1 MKKQPTIKTFVGAV
15 LFALLS
21 QSTLLAQDAHVS
33 LWNFDSGDL
42 SATAGADMEYM
53 EDTGDLVT
61 FGTTEALG
69 LPAVGGEVANVIQ
82 IPKLVTGQGL
92 LATLPEDSNG
102 EGDLVNNWTAIMD
115 VYYPVGSAGKKR
127 SLIDVVTAEWVAGA
141 ADAEFYV
148 SAANA
153 VGTSGLDF
161 GNVTPGEWHRIAI
174 AINIE
179 GLWGKVYIDGQ
190 HAGSLTAPE
199 DSLDGR
205 WSLDTAFE
213 QFVTFFNDDN
223 NESEEV
229 FVSSIQ
235 LRFETLNSGQILAL
249 GGAAAAGV
257 PEELPPVPSFVDQW
271 TPSGKYAKADTAL
284 SVVINSG
291 DTTISNTSISL
302 TLNGVAVA
310 TDIASADGTLT
321 VTASGAAALASGA
334 KYELALTYTDSVAGE
349 QTQNRKFEVPV
360 YFEDFDSVELG
371 PNVDEL
377 AVDNEFAWTRIGPE
391 GWTVD
396 ASGVPGNSEDHV
408 GYVADEDEDGFPDND
423 GVTEWAGWSFADF
436 NWWVQVAGDQSR
448 SSFSLARNVVAVAD
462 PDEWDDKAHAD
473 GAANGWYKTFMT
485 TPEID
490 VSGITAGT
498 LFANFHSSWRPEFDG
513 NYHQEGYILA
523 SYDGAEPVEI
533 LTWVSDQASANYHD
547 HNQNEVVTLPLNNPD
562 GSQKLQ
568 LTFGMREAGNDWWW
582 AIDNLVINAG
592 VVPPL
597 IATQP
602 TGTEVSEGEAFAL
615 SVVAEGGEPLSYQWY
630 KDGVVIDGATS
641 ADFAV
646 GQASVADAGKYS
658 VKITNEGGDITSGDA
673 FVGVQA
679 SLGITIWSE
688 DFEGL
693 TLGPNVDEGVAGDAV
708 WTKTAPDGWVIN
720 DEEVPGTW
728 AWQGI
733 DDEEGHPENDGVTE
747 WAGWSFA
754 NAKWWIQTAGD
765 QRRSEFKKAIGT
777 AAVADGDEW
786 DDLPR
791 EGGNMFTFMTTG
803 DIAIDGIMENSL
815 VFRFHSSWRPEVVQT
830 ATIEATFDDGDA
842 IEIMRWE
849 SEGGDAEFYHDH
861 EVNETVNIPINN
873 PAGAKTVKLTIAYLD
888 AGNNWWWAIDNLIL
902 AGEPE
907 PIFAENFDSLELDA
921 FESSSETGGDGT
933 DWTADTPTGWVMT
946 RADDHGPTADGDAVK
961 EFDGWTFMD
970 PVSWNATAGQDR
982 AEFTKGTGVIAVGD
996 SDEYDDLADAKFN
1009 ASLSTPAF
1017 SLDGV
1022 AAGTAILVYDSS
1034 WRQEPQN
1041 GTVSVSFDGGDPITL
1056 LTLTPDTPTAYNETV
1071 TLPLGNP
1078 DGASNAVITWDHQG
1092 HNNWWWAIDNIK
1104 VTVGKAPAGIVTQ
1117 LTGLEATEGDGVS
1130 FKVEANGDEPIFY
1143 KWFKGDMEIAGAEGP
1158 VLELSNVSE
1167 EDAGSYTV
1175 EVSNSAGSATSNP
1188 ARLAVL
1194 LKPGST
1200 LVFAENF
1207 DSLELG
1213 PFVSDSESGG
1223 DGTDWTA
1230 TAPAD
1235 WVTAQADDH
1244 GPTDGGDDVVEFDG
1258 WTFLDP
1264 VSWNA
1269 TAGQARGEFTKGTG
1283 VVAVGDSDE
1292 YDDKADAKFN
1302 ASISTPA
1309 ISIAGIDPG
1318 SLILKYDSSW
1328 RKEPQNGTVS
1338 VAYDGGD
1345 AVTLVTLTPDTPT
1358 GYNDTVTV
1366 RLDNPEGA
1374 SSLVITWD
1382 HQGHNN
1388 WWWAIDNIE
1397 ITGEL
1402 QPIFAENFDSLEL
1415 GPFVS
1420 DSESGGD
1427 GTDWTATAPE
1437 GWVMVLGDDHGPTD
1451 PANVDD
1457 VVEFDGWTFVDP
1469 VSWNATAGQARAE
1482 FTKGTGVVAVGD
1494 SDEYDDKADAK
1505 FNASLSTPAISLNG
1519 VQASSLVV
1527 RYDSSWRQEPQSGT
1541 VSISYDGGDPVTLV
1555 TLTPDTPTAYNE
1567 TVVLNVDNP
1576 AGANFAVIT
1585 WDHQGHNNWWWAI
1598 DNIVVYSTAPVEPS
1612 LPDNHY
1618 LVEDFDSLELGP
1630 FESGTESGGDGTDW
1644 TATAPSGWTMVLGP
1658 NHGPTAGGDAV
1669 KEFNGWTFMDPAS
1682 WNATAGQDRA
1692 QFTKGTGVVA
1702 VGDSDEYDDA
1712 ADAKFDAALSTP
1724 ALNVAGAAAGSLY
1737 VTYDSSWRQEPQQG
1751 KVLVSFD
1758 GGEPVVL
1765 LELTPDTPTAYN
1777 ETVTLALNNPEGVN
1791 SVVVTWDHQG
1801 HNNWWWAIDN
1811 VSVYAKAVLPEGY
1824 YFVENF
1830 DDLELGPFV
1839 SDSESGGDG
1848 TDWTATAPADWV
1860 QATGEGHGPTAGGDV
1875 AVEFDGWTFLDPVSW
1890 NATAGQDRVMF
1901 TKGTGVVAV
1910 GDSDEYD
1917 DKADAKF
1924 NASLSTPA
1932 IDISGASAGS
1942 LLLTYDSSW
1951 RQEPQSGKVLVSYD
1965 GGEAVTLLELTPD
1978 TPTAYDESV
1987 ELELNNPEGASSAVI
2002 TWDHQGHNN
2011 WWWAIDNIAVKAKPV
2026 GPGPDDPAVVTD
2038 KATYLSGEDITVNFR
2053 NGLGNPKDWVGI
2065 YKPEGVPGDVGS
2077 TKWSYVSGSTTAGEG
2092 LTDGAI
2098 IFAGGLP
2105 AGSYVARFF
2114 ENDGYTQIADA
2125 AAFTVV
2131 DPPSVTTSRAKF
2143 AAGSPITVNFNSG
2156 PGNPKDWVGLYR
2168 PDMTPGDVGSLKWTY
2183 VSGTQTAGDGLTDG
2197 SVTLEGLDAGDYFAI
2212 FFENDGYTQLAKTS
2226 FSVVSEDG
2234 IFYAENFDSLELGP
2248 FVSDSESGG
2257 DGTDWTATGPEGWI
2271 IALGDDHGPTAD
2283 GDDVVEFDGWTFL
2296 DPVSWN
2302 ATAGQ
2307 DRAQFTKGTGVV
2319 AVGDS
2324 DEYDDKVDAK
2334 FNSSLSTPEIDIS
2347 GAAAGSLVL
2356 TYDSS
2361 WRQEP
2366 QQGKVTVAF
2375 DGGDAVTLL
2384 ELTPDT
2390 PTGYND
2396 TVSLSLN
2403 NPAGASTAV
2412 VTWDHQGHNNWWWAI
2427 DNIMVTG
2434 ESGSSGVDGL
2444 SSLVTGLSTQALDSL
2459 VAHYD
2464 GKTGVETDGASVVSW
2479 TPIDANGDSLDGMI
2493 VTSTQKGGGAPEL
2506 ITYDGSGKLTFDDTD
2521 VGADGRYLEGALSNA
2536 ESKEFTVFWV
2546 GNYSADA
2553 PFATSGAYVYN
2564 IGINSTSHQRDD
2576 GAGGFVVEQYNG
2588 TTYAGD
2594 DITAYD
2600 GVSTV
2605 WSTVLTADSHAFYA
2619 NGANLNVGGTPS
2631 NNIKANASMII
2642 GAYSSSGYDFVG
2654 EVEQLIIFGSA
2665 LSDADRKIVE
2675 GYLGVADEPATP
2687 TTILVDFGGAG
2698 EFGAGAS
2705 PDPWITI
2712 DNLVMDE
2719 AASLGGGVTIT
2730 ALDDGFNPNNPA
2742 QPGEGA
2748 EHDGVS
2754 VPQEARND
2762 YLFKIADAAGTT
2774 ARMRIDGLAA
2784 GTYNVTVFEGRT
2796 TDTSQFAKIWTGE
2809 EPAAENTGDF
2819 AKGSATVTV
2828 TVGAGEPLWYMHL
2841 EDGSGGVSGL
2851 IIRPAA
2857 DTPALSIV
2865 NNGDGTV
2872 TVTFEGKLQA
2882 AAAVNGPWADVEGA
2896 VSPQIIP
2903 VDQVMQFGRA
2913 VK

>member
-1 MKKQPTIKTFVGAV
+1 M
-15 LFALLS
+15 FA
-21 QSTLLAQDAHVS
+21 
-33 LWNFDSGDL
+33 
-42 SATAGADMEYM
+42 
-53 EDTGDLVT
+53 
-61 FGTTEALG
+61 
-69 LPAVGGEVANVIQ
+69 
-82 IPKLVTGQGL
+82 
-92 LATLPEDSNG
+92 
-102 EGDLVNNWTAIMD
+102 
-115 VYYPVGSAGKKR
+115 
-127 SLIDVVTAEWVAGA
+127 
-141 ADAEFYV
+141 
-148 SAANA
+148 
-153 VGTSGLDF
+153 
-161 GNVTPGEWHRIAI
+161 
-174 AINIE
+174 
-179 GLWGKVYIDGQ
+179 
-190 HAGSLTAPE
+190 
-199 DSLDGR
+199 
-205 WSLDTAFE
+205 
-213 QFVTFFNDDN
+213 
-223 NESEEV
+223 
-229 FVSSIQ
+229 
-235 LRFETLNSGQILAL
+235 
-249 GGAAAAGV
+249 
-257 PEELPPVPSFVDQW
+257 
-271 TPSGKYAKADTAL
+271 
-284 SVVINSG
+284 
-291 DTTISNTSISL
+291 
-302 TLNGVAVA
+302 
-310 TDIASADGTLT
+310 
-321 VTASGAAALASGA
+321 
-334 KYELALTYTDSVAGE
+334 
-349 QTQNRKFEVPV
+349 
-360 YFEDFDSVELG
+360 EDF
-371 PNVDEL
+371 N
-377 AVDNEFAWTRIGPE
+377 
-391 GWTVD
+391 
-396 ASGVPGNSEDHV
+396 
-408 GYVADEDEDGFPDND
+408 
-423 GVTEWAGWSFADF
+423 
-436 NWWVQVAGDQSR
+436 
-448 SSFSLARNVVAVAD
+448 
-462 PDEWDDKAHAD
+462 
-473 GAANGWYKTFMT
+473 
-485 TPEID
+485 
-490 VSGITAGT
+490 
-498 LFANFHSSWRPEFDG
+498 
-513 NYHQEGYILA
+513 
-523 SYDGAEPVEI
+523 
-533 LTWVSDQASANYHD
+533 
-547 HNQNEVVTLPLNNPD
+547 
-562 GSQKLQ
+562 
-568 LTFGMREAGNDWWW
+568 
-582 AIDNLVINAG
+582 
-592 VVPPL
+592 
-597 IATQP
+597 
-602 TGTEVSEGEAFAL
+602 
-615 SVVAEGGEPLSYQWY
+615 
-630 KDGVVIDGATS
+630 
-641 ADFAV
+641 
-646 GQASVADAGKYS
+646 
-658 VKITNEGGDITSGDA
+658 
-673 FVGVQA
+673 
-679 SLGITIWSE
+679 
-688 DFEGL
+688 
-693 TLGPNVDEGVAGDAV
+693 
-708 WTKTAPDGWVIN
+708 
-720 DEEVPGTW
+720 
-728 AWQGI
+728 
-733 DDEEGHPENDGVTE
+733 
-747 WAGWSFA
+747 
-754 NAKWWIQTAGD
+754 
-765 QRRSEFKKAIGT
+765 
-777 AAVADGDEW
+777 
-786 DDLPR
+786 
-791 EGGNMFTFMTTG
+791 
-803 DIAIDGIMENSL
+803 
-815 VFRFHSSWRPEVVQT
+815 
-830 ATIEATFDDGDA
+830 
-842 IEIMRWE
+842 
-849 SEGGDAEFYHDH
+849 
-861 EVNETVNIPINN
+861 
-873 PAGAKTVKLTIAYLD
+873 
-888 AGNNWWWAIDNLIL
+888 
-902 AGEPE
+902 
-907 PIFAENFDSLELDA
+907 
-921 FESSSETGGDGT
+921 
-933 DWTADTPTGWVMT
+933 
-946 RADDHGPTADGDAVK
+946 
-961 EFDGWTFMD
+961 
-970 PVSWNATAGQDR
+970 
-982 AEFTKGTGVIAVGD
+982 
-996 SDEYDDLADAKFN
+996 
-1009 ASLSTPAF
+1009 
-1017 SLDGV
+1017 
-1022 AAGTAILVYDSS
+1022 
-1034 WRQEPQN
+1034 
-1041 GTVSVSFDGGDPITL
+1041 
-1056 LTLTPDTPTAYNETV
+1056 
-1071 TLPLGNP
+1071 
-1078 DGASNAVITWDHQG
+1078 
-1092 HNNWWWAIDNIK
+1092 
-1104 VTVGKAPAGIVTQ
+1104 
-1117 LTGLEATEGDGVS
+1117 
-1130 FKVEANGDEPIFY
+1130 
-1143 KWFKGDMEIAGAEGP
+1143 
-1158 VLELSNVSE
+1158 
-1167 EDAGSYTV
+1167 
-1175 EVSNSAGSATSNP
+1175 
-1188 ARLAVL
+1188 
-1194 LKPGST
+1194 
-1200 LVFAENF
+1200 
-1207 DSLELG
+1207 SLELG

-1244 GPTDGGDDVVEFDG
+1244 GPTADGDDVVEFDG

-1328 RKEPQNGTVS
+1328 RKEPQSGTVS

-1374 SSLVITWD
+1374 SSLVVTWD

-1415 GPFVS
+1415 NPFVS

-1437 GWVMVLGDDHGPTD
+1437 GWVQTKGDDHGPT
-1451 PANVDD
+1451 AGGD
-1457 VVEFDGWTFVDP
+1457 VAVEFDGWTFLDP

-1541 VSISYDGGDPVTLV
+1541 VSISFDGGDPVTLV

-1576 AGANFAVIT
+1576 AGANSAVIT

-1598 DNIVVYSTAPVEPS
+1598 DNLVVYSTAPVEPA
-1612 LPDNHY
+1612 LPANHY

-1644 TATAPSGWTMVLGP
+1644 TATVPSGWVMVLGP

-1669 KEFNGWTFMDPAS
+1669 KEFSGWTFVDPVS

-1692 QFTKGTGVVA
+1692 QFTKGKGVVA

-1724 ALNVAGAAAGSLY
+1724 ALNIAGAEAGSLY
-1737 VTYDSSWRQEPQQG
+1737 VTYDSSWRQEPQSG

-1765 LELTPDTPTAYN
+1765 LELTPDTPTAYD
-1777 ETVTLALNNPEGVN
+1777 ETVTLPLGNPDGAKTA
-1791 SVVVTWDHQG
+1791 VVTWDHQG

-1811 VSVYAKAVLPEGY
+1811 VRVWAKKVLPEGY

-1848 TDWTATAPADWV
+1848 TDWTATAPTDWV
-1860 QATGEGHGPTAGGDV
+1860 QGTGEGHGPTAGGDV

-2026 GPGPDDPAVVTD
+2026 GPGPDDPAVATD
-2038 KATYLSGEDITVNFR
+2038 KVTYLSGETIAVTFK
-2053 NGLGNPKDWVGI
+2053 NGEGNPKDWVGL
-2065 YKPEGVPGDVGS
+2065 YRTDMTPGDEGS
-2077 TKWSYVSGSTTAGEG
+2077 LKWAYVSGTSTAGEG
-2092 LTDGAI
+2092 LTEGAI
-2098 IFAGGLP
+2098 TFAGGLP

-2114 ENDGYTQIADA
+2114 VNDGYTQMASTE
-2125 AAFTVV
+2125 FNVV
-2131 DPPSVTTSRAKF
+2131 APPSVTTSRAKF
-2143 AAGSPITVNFNSG
+2143 AAGSPITVNFNAG
-2156 PGNPKDWVGLYR
+2156 PGNQADWIGLFR
-2168 PDMTPGDVGSLKWTY
+2168 PDMTPGVVGSLKWAY
-2183 VSGTQTAGDGLTDG
+2183 VNGNQFVEVTAGAGLTDG

-2257 DGTDWTATGPEGWI
+2257 DGTDWTATAPEGWV
-2271 IALGDDHGPTAD
+2271 IALGDDHGPTAG

-2296 DPVSWN
+2296 DPASWN

-2307 DRAQFTKGTGVV
+2307 DRGQFTKGIGVV

-2324 DEYDDKVDAK
+2324 DEYDDKADAK
-2334 FNSSLSTPEIDIS
+2334 FNASLSTPEIDIS

-2403 NPAGASTAV
+2403 NPAGANTAV
-2412 VTWDHQGHNNWWWAI
+2412 VTWDHQGYNNWWWAI
-2427 DNIMVTG
+2427 DNITVTG

-2444 SSLVTGLSTQALDSL
+2444 SSLVTGLSIQALDSL

-2464 GKTGVETDGASVVSW
+2464 GKNGVKTDGASVVSW
-2479 TPIDANGDSLDGMI
+2479 TPIDANGNSLDGMV

-2521 VGADGRYLEGALSNA
+2521 VSADGRYLEGALSNA
-2536 ESKEFTVFWV
+2536 ESKELTVFWV

-2553 PFATSGAYVYN
+2553 PFATSGTYVYN

-2600 GVSTV
+2600 GVTTV

-2619 NGANLNVGGTPS
+2619 NGTNLNVGGTPS
-2631 NNIKANASMII
+2631 NNVKANAAMFI

-2665 LSDADRKIVE
+2665 LSDADRELVE
-2675 GYLGVADEPATP
+2675 SYLGAS
-2687 TTILVDFGGAG
+2687 GA
-2698 EFGAGAS
+2698 
-2705 PDPWITI
+2705 P
-2712 DNLVMDE
+2712 
-2719 AASLGGGVTIT
+2719 
-2730 ALDDGFNPNNPA
+2730 
-2742 QPGEGA
+2742 
-2748 EHDGVS
+2748 
-2754 VPQEARND
+2754 
-2762 YLFKIADAAGTT
+2762 
-2774 ARMRIDGLAA
+2774 
-2784 GTYNVTVFEGRT
+2784 
-2796 TDTSQFAKIWTGE
+2796 
-2809 EPAAENTGDF
+2809 
-2819 AKGSATVTV
+2819 
-2828 TVGAGEPLWYMHL
+2828 
-2841 EDGSGGVSGL
+2841 
-2851 IIRPAA
+2851 

-2865 NNGDGTV
+2865 NNGDGTA
-2872 TVTFEGKLQA
+2872 TLTFEGKLQSA
-2882 AAAVNGPWADVEGA
+2882 ATVNGPWADVEGA

>member
-1 MKKQPTIKTFVGAV
+1 MTP
-15 LFALLS
+15 
-21 QSTLLAQDAHVS
+21 DA
-33 LWNFDSGDL
+33 
-42 SATAGADMEYM
+42 
-53 EDTGDLVT
+53 
-61 FGTTEALG
+61 
-69 LPAVGGEVANVIQ
+69 
-82 IPKLVTGQGL
+82 
-92 LATLPEDSNG
+92 
-102 EGDLVNNWTAIMD
+102 
-115 VYYPVGSAGKKR
+115 
-127 SLIDVVTAEWVAGA
+127 
-141 ADAEFYV
+141 
-148 SAANA
+148 
-153 VGTSGLDF
+153 
-161 GNVTPGEWHRIAI
+161 WHRIAI
-174 AINIE
+174 AVNIE
-179 GLWGKVYIDGQ
+179 ELWGKIYIDGQ
-190 HAGSLTAPE
+190 QVGSVSAP
-199 DSLDGR
+199 DGSLDGR

-213 QFVTFFNDDN
+213 MFVTFFNDDN

-229 FVSSIQ
+229 FVNSIQ
-235 LRFETLNSGQILAL
+235 VRFESLNSGQILAL

-257 PEELPPVPSFVDQW
+257 PEDLPPVPSFVDQW
-271 TPSGKYAKADTAL
+271 IPAGKYAKSDTEL
-284 SVVINSG
+284 SAVINPG
-291 DTTISNTSISL
+291 DTTISSDSVSL
-302 TLNGVAVA
+302 KLNGEA
-310 TDIASADGTLT
+310 IASDVTSEDGVLT
-321 VTASGAAALASGA
+321 VKASGTAALVKGQ
-334 KYELALTYTDSVAGE
+334 KYELALSYTDSAAGE
-349 QTQNRKFEVPV
+349 QAQSRKFEVPV

-371 PNVDEL
+371 PPVDEL
-377 AVDNEFAWTRIGPE
+377 AVDTETAWTRTGPE
-391 GWTVD
+391 GWVVD

-408 GYVADEDEDGFPDND
+408 GYIADDDGDDYPDND
-423 GVTEWAGWSFADF
+423 GVTEWAGWSFADY

-448 SSFSLARNVVAVAD
+448 SQFSLARNVVAVAD

-473 GAANGWYKTFMT
+473 SAANGWFKTFMT

-490 VSGITAGT
+490 VSGIAAGT
-498 LFANFHSSWRPEFDG
+498 LFANFHSSWRPEFDS
-513 NYHQEGYILA
+513 NYHQEGYVLA

-533 LTWVSDQASANYHD
+533 LTWVSDPGSANYHD
-547 HNQNEVVTLPLNNPD
+547 HNQNEVVILPLSNPE
-562 GSQKLQ
+562 GAQKLQ

-592 VVPPL
+592 VVPPR
-597 IATQP
+597 IVTQP
-602 TGTEVSEGEAFAL
+602 VGTEINEGEGFAL
-615 SVVAEGGEPLSYQWY
+615 SVVADGGQPLNYQWA
-630 KDGVVIDGATS
+630 KDGVAIDGANS
-641 ADFAV
+641 AEFAI
-646 GQASVADAGKYS
+646 GQASVSDGGNYS
-658 VKITNEGGDITSGDA
+658 VTVTNEAGEIASTVVPVA
-673 FVGVQA
+673 VQA

-688 DFEGL
+688 NFDGL
-693 TLGPNVDEGVAGDAV
+693 ELGPNVDEGLAGEQV
-708 WTKTAPDGWVIN
+708 WTKTPPESWVLN

-733 DDEEGHPENDGVTE
+733 DDEEGYPENDGVTE

-754 NAKWWIQTAGD
+754 DVKWWSQTAGD
-765 QRRSEFKKAIGT
+765 QQRSQFKKAVG
-777 AAVADGDEW
+777 AVLVADGDEW
-786 DDLPR
+786 DDSAR
-791 EGGNMFTFMTTG
+791 EAGMQSTYLTTEE
-803 DIAIDGIMENSL
+803 IPLDGIMENSVVL
-815 VFRFHSSWRPEVVQT
+815 RFHSSWRPDACCGGSQKAVVEVS
-830 ATIEATFDDGDA
+830 FDDGDP
-842 IEIMRWE
+842 EEVLRWE
-849 SEGGDAEFYHDH
+849 SDQASEFYHDH
-861 EVNETVNIPINN
+861 STNETVNLSISN
-873 PAGAKTVKLTIAYLD
+873 PAGAKVMKLTFSYID
-888 AGNNWWWAIDNLIL
+888 ATNNWWWAIDNIIV
-902 AGEPE
+902 AGEPQ
-907 PIFAENFDSLELDA
+907 PIFAENFDSLELGP
-921 FESSSETGGDGT
+921 FESSSESGGDGT

-946 RADDHGPTADGDAVK
+946 RADDHGPTAEGDAVT

-1078 DGASNAVITWDHQG
+1078 DGAKKAVITWDHQG

-1117 LTGLEATEGDGVS
+1117 LTSVEATEGDGVS

-1143 KWFKGDMEIAGAEGP
+1143 KWFKGDTEIAGADGP

-1167 EDAGSYTV
+1167 ADTGSYTV
-1175 EVSNSAGSATSNP
+1175 EVSNSAGSATSNA

-1230 TAPAD
+1230 TAPEGWASN
-1235 WVTAQADDH
+1235 QADDH
-1244 GPTDGGDDVVEFDG
+1244 GPTAGGDDVVEFDG

-1269 TAGQARGEFTKGTG
+1269 TAGQSRG
-1283 VVAVGDSDE
+1283 
-1292 YDDKADAKFN
+1292 
-1302 ASISTPA
+1302 
-1309 ISIAGIDPG
+1309 
-1318 SLILKYDSSW
+1318 
-1328 RKEPQNGTVS
+1328 
-1338 VAYDGGD
+1338 
-1345 AVTLVTLTPDTPT
+1345 
-1358 GYNDTVTV
+1358 
-1366 RLDNPEGA
+1366 
-1374 SSLVITWD
+1374 
-1382 HQGHNN
+1382 
-1388 WWWAIDNIE
+1388 
-1397 ITGEL
+1397 
-1402 QPIFAENFDSLEL
+1402 
-1415 GPFVS
+1415 
-1420 DSESGGD
+1420 
-1427 GTDWTATAPE
+1427 
-1437 GWVMVLGDDHGPTD
+1437 
-1451 PANVDD
+1451 
-1457 VVEFDGWTFVDP
+1457 
-1469 VSWNATAGQARAE
+1469 E

-1505 FNASLSTPAISLNG
+1505 FNASLSTPAISIAGIDPESLILKYDSSWRKEPQSGTVSVAYDGGDAVTLVTLTPDTPTGYNDTVTVRLNNPEGASSMVITWDHQGHNNWWWAIDNIEITGELQPLFSENFDSLELGPFVSDSESGGDGTDWTATAPEGWVQAKGEDHGPTAGGDVAVEFDGWTFFDPVSWNATAGQARGEFTKGTGVIAVGDSDEYDDKADAKFNASLATPQISLNG
-1519 VQASSLVV
+1519 VQAGSLVV

-1541 VSISYDGGDPVTLV
+1541 VSISFDGGDPVTLV

-1585 WDHQGHNNWWWAI
+1585 WDHQGYNNWWWAI

-1618 LVEDFDSLELGP
+1618 LVEGFDSLELGP

-1682 WNATAGQDRA
+1682 WDATAGQDRA
-1692 QFTKGTGVVA
+1692 QFTKGIGVVA

-1724 ALNVAGAAAGSLY
+1724 SLNIAGAAAGSLY

-1765 LELTPDTPTAYN
+1765 LELTPETPTAYN
-1777 ETVTLALNNPEGVN
+1777 ETVTLPLGNPSGA
-1791 SVVVTWDHQG
+1791 SSAIITWDHQG

-1811 VSVYAKAVLPEGY
+1811 VRVFAKKVLPDGY
-1824 YFVENF
+1824 YFMENF

-1848 TDWTATAPADWV
+1848 TDWTATAPDGWV
-1860 QATGEGHGPTAGGDV
+1860 QAKGEDHGPTAGGDV

-1890 NATAGQDRVMF
+1890 NATAGQDRALF

-1932 IDISGASAGS
+1932 IDISASSAGS

-1987 ELELNNPEGASSAVI
+1987 ELELNNPEGASSMVV

-2011 WWWAIDNIAVKAKPV
+2011 WWWAIDNIAVKAKPA
-2026 GPGPDDPAVVTD
+2026 GPGPDDPAVATD
-2038 KATYLSGEDITVNFR
+2038 KATYISGEAIVVNFK
-2053 NGLGNPKDWVGI
+2053 NGEGNPKDWVGL
-2065 YKPEGVPGDVGS
+2065 YGPDMTPGEVGS
-2077 TKWSYVSGSTTAGEG
+2077 LKWAYVSGSSTAGEG
-2092 LTDGAI
+2092 LTEGVI
-2098 IFAGGLP
+2098 TFADGLP
-2105 AGSYVARFF
+2105 AGDYVARFF
-2114 ENDGYTQIADA
+2114 INDGYTQMANTE
-2125 AAFTVV
+2125 FNVV
-2131 DPPSVTTSRAKF
+2131 DPPSVATSRAKF
-2143 AAGSPITVNFNSG
+2143 AAGSPIVVNFSSG
-2156 PGNPKDWVGLYR
+2156 PGNAKDWIGLYR
-2168 PDMTPGDVGSLKWTY
+2168 PDMTPGEVGSLKWAY

-2197 SVTLEGLDAGDYFAI
+2197 SVTLEGLEVGDYFAI

-2234 IFYAENFDSLELGP
+2234 IFFAENFDSLELGP

-2257 DGTDWTATGPEGWI
+2257 DGTDWTATGPEGWVMV
-2271 IALGDDHGPTAD
+2271 LGDGHGPTAD

-2307 DRAQFTKGTGVV
+2307 DRAQFTKGSGVV

-2334 FNSSLSTPEIDIS
+2334 FNASLATPAFDIS
-2347 GAAAGSLVL
+2347 TAAAGSLVL

-2366 QQGKVTVAF
+2366 QNGKVTVTY
-2375 DGGDAVTLL
+2375 DGGAPVTLL

-2390 PTGYND
+2390 PTAYNE
-2396 TVSLSLN
+2396 TVTLSLN
-2403 NPAGASTAV
+2403 NPAGAKTAV
-2412 VTWDHQGHNNWWWAI
+2412 VAWDHQGHNNWWWAI

-2434 ESGSSGVDGL
+2434 ETGSGVGGPDGL
-2444 SSLVTGLSTQALDSL
+2444 SSVVSGLSTQALDSL
-2459 VAHYD
+2459 IAHYD
-2464 GKTGVETDGASVVSW
+2464 GKHGVKTEGNSVVSW
-2479 TPIDANGDSLDGMI
+2479 TPIDSNGGFLDNMI
-2493 VTSTQKGGGAPEL
+2493 VQSTQKGGGAPEL
-2506 ITYDGSGKLTFDDTD
+2506 ITYDGSGKLTFDDTE
-2521 VGADGRYLEGALSNA
+2521 VSADGRYLEGALSNA
-2536 ESKEFTVFWV
+2536 ESKELTVFWV
-2546 GNYSADA
+2546 GNYSAEA
-2553 PFATSGAYVYN
+2553 PFATSGTYVYN

-2576 GAGGFVVEQYNG
+2576 GKGGFVVEQYNG
-2588 TTYAGD
+2588 TTYSGD

-2619 NGANLNVGGTPS
+2619 NGKNLNVGGTPS
-2631 NNIKANASMII
+2631 NNVKANASIII

-2654 EVEQLIIFGSA
+2654 DVEQLIIFGSA
-2665 LSDADRKIVE
+2665 LSDADRKLVE
-2675 GYLGVADEPATP
+2675 GYLGVSETP
-2687 TTILVDFGGAG
+2687 STPSTILIDFAG
-2698 EFGAGAS
+2698 TGPNSAGAS
-2705 PDPWITI
+2705 PDPWVSIN
-2712 DNLVMDE
+2712 NLVQDE
-2719 AASLGGGVTIT
+2719 AASLGDGVTIT

-2748 EHDGVS
+2748 EYDGVS

-2774 ARMRIDGLAA
+2774 ARMRIDGLPA
-2784 GTYNVTVFEGRT
+2784 GTYNVTVFEGRQ
-2796 TDTSQFAKIWTGE
+2796 TDASQFAKIWTGE
-2809 EPAAENTGDF
+2809 EPAEQNTGDF
-2819 AKGSATVTV
+2819 AKGSATVQV
-2828 TVGAGEPLWYMHL
+2828 VVEVGQPLWYMHL
-2841 EDGSGGVSGL
+2841 EDGSGGVSGM

-2872 TVTFEGKLQA
+2872 TLTFDGKLQA
-2882 AAAVNGPWADVEGA
+2882 APTVNGPWQDVDA
-2896 VSPQIIP
+2896 ASPLTIP
-2903 VDQVMQFGRA
+2903 VDEVMQFGRA

>member
-1 MKKQPTIKTFVGAV
+1 MNRPTIKTFVGAV
-15 LFALLS
+15 LLALLS
-21 QSTLLAQDAHVS
+21 QSSLLAQDTHVS

-82 IPKLVTGQGL
+82 IPKLATGQGL
-92 LATLPEDSNG
+92 LAPLPEDSNG

-235 LRFETLNSGQILAL
+235 LRFETLNTGQILAL

-257 PEELPPVPSFVDQW
+257 PEELPPVPSFVDLW

-284 SVVINSG
+284 SVVINPG
-291 DTTISNTSISL
+291 DTTISNASISL
-302 TLNGVAVA
+302 TLNGEAIASDV
-310 TDIASADGTLT
+310 ASADGVIT
-321 VTASGAAALASGA
+321 VTASGAAALAKGV
-334 KYELALTYTDSVAGE
+334 KYELVLTYTDSTAGE
-349 QTQNRKFEVPV
+349 QTQTRKFEVPV

-377 AVDNEFAWTRIGPE
+377 AVQNEFAWTRTGPE

-408 GYVADEDEDGFPDND
+408 GYIADEDEDGFPDND
-423 GVTEWAGWSFADF
+423 GVTEWAGWSFADY

-490 VSGITAGT
+490 VSGIAAGT

-533 LTWVSDQASANYHD
+533 LTWVSDPGSPNYHD
-547 HNQNEVVTLPLNNPD
+547 HNQNEVVTLPLKNTA

-602 TGTEVSEGEAFAL
+602 SGTEVSEGDAFAL
-615 SVVAEGGEPLSYQWY
+615 SVAAEGGEPLSYQWY
-630 KDGVVIDGATS
+630 KDGVAIDGATS
-641 ADFAV
+641 ADLAI

-658 VKITNEGGDITSGDA
+658 VKVTNEGGEITSGDA
-673 FVGVQA
+673 LVGVQA

-708 WTKTAPDGWVIN
+708 WTKTAPEGWVIN

-733 DDEEGHPENDGVTE
+733 DDEDGHPENDGVTE

-754 NAKWWIQTAGD
+754 DAKWWIQTAGD
-765 QRRSEFKKAIGT
+765 QRRSEFKKAIG
-777 AAVADGDEW
+777 AAAITDGDEW
-786 DDLPR
+786 DDQAR

-830 ATIEATFDDGDA
+830 ATIEATFDDSDA

-849 SEGGDAEFYHDH
+849 SEGGDAEFYHGH
-861 EVNETVNIPINN
+861 EVNETVNISINN
-873 PAGAKTVKLTIAYLD
+873 PAGAKSVKLTFAYLD

-907 PIFAENFDSLELDA
+907 PIFAENFDSLELGP
-921 FESSSETGGDGT
+921 FESDSESGGDGT

-946 RADDHGPTADGDAVK
+946 KADDHGPTADGDAVK
-961 EFDGWTFMD
+961 EFDGWTFVD
-970 PVSWNATAGQDR
+970 PVSWNATAGQAR
-982 AEFTKGTGVIAVGD
+982 GEFTKGTGVIAVGD

-1034 WRQEPQN
+1034 WRQEPQS
-1041 GTVSVSFDGGDPITL
+1041 GTVSVSFDGGDSITL
-1056 LTLTPDTPTAYNETV
+1056 LTLTPDSPNAYNETV
-1071 TLPLGNP
+1071 TIPLGNP
-1078 DGASNAVITWDHQG
+1078 DGANTAVITWDHQG

-1117 LTGLEATEGDGVS
+1117 LTSVEATEGDGVS
-1130 FKVEANGDEPIFY
+1130 FAVKANGDEPIFY
-1143 KWFKGDMEIAGAEGP
+1143 KWFKGDMEIVGVEGP

-1167 EDAGSYTV
+1167 ENAGSYSV
-1175 EVSNSAGSATSNP
+1175 VVSNSAGSATSN
-1188 ARLAVL
+1188 AASLSVL

-1200 LVFAENF
+1200 VVFAENF

-1235 WVTAQADDH
+1235 WRTTQADDH
-1244 GPTDGGDDVVEFDG
+1244 GPTAGGDDVVEFDG

-1302 ASISTPA
+1302 ASLATPA
-1309 ISIAGIDPG
+1309 ISIAGIDPE

-1328 RKEPQNGTVS
+1328 RKEPQSGTVS

-1345 AVTLVTLTPDTPT
+1345 AVTLVALTPDTPT

-1366 RLDNPEGA
+1366 RLNNPEGA
-1374 SSLVITWD
+1374 LSMVITWD

-1397 ITGEL
+1397 VTGEL
-1402 QPIFAENFDSLEL
+1402 QPLYAENFDSLEL

-1437 GWVMVLGDDHGPTD
+1437 GWVQAKGDDHGPT
-1451 PANVDD
+1451 AGGD
-1457 VVEFDGWTFVDP
+1457 VAVEFDGWTFLDP

-1505 FNASLSTPAISLNG
+1505 FNASLSTPAISLAG
-1519 VQASSLVV
+1519 VAANSLVV
-1527 RYDSSWRQEPQSGT
+1527 RYDSSWRKEPQSGT
-1541 VSISYDGGDPVTLV
+1541 VSISYDGGDSVTLV
-1555 TLTPDTPTAYNE
+1555 TLTPDSPTAYNE

-1576 AGANFAVIT
+1576 AGANSAVIT

-1598 DNIVVYSTAPVEPS
+1598 DNLVVYSTSPVE
-1612 LPDNHY
+1612 
-1618 LVEDFDSLELGP
+1618 
-1630 FESGTESGGDGTDW
+1630 
-1644 TATAPSGWTMVLGP
+1644 
-1658 NHGPTAGGDAV
+1658 
-1669 KEFNGWTFMDPAS
+1669 
-1682 WNATAGQDRA
+1682 A
-1692 QFTKGTGVVA
+1692 QP
-1702 VGDSDEYDDA
+1702 
-1712 ADAKFDAALSTP
+1712 L
-1724 ALNVAGAAAGSLY
+1724 
-1737 VTYDSSWRQEPQQG
+1737 
-1751 KVLVSFD
+1751 
-1758 GGEPVVL
+1758 
-1765 LELTPDTPTAYN
+1765 
-1777 ETVTLALNNPEGVN
+1777 PEGV
-1791 SVVVTWDHQG
+1791 
-1801 HNNWWWAIDN
+1801 
-1811 VSVYAKAVLPEGY
+1811 

-1860 QATGEGHGPTAGGDV
+1860 QATGDDHGPTAGGDV

-1901 TKGTGVVAV
+1901 TKGTGVIAV

-1924 NASLSTPA
+1924 NASLATPA
-1932 IDISGASAGS
+1932 IDISGAGANQ

-1951 RQEPQSGKVLVSYD
+1951 RKEPQSGTVSVSFD
-1965 GGEAVTLLELTPD
+1965 GGAPVTLLTLTPD

-2011 WWWAIDNIAVKAKPV
+2011 WWWAIDNIAVKAKPE
-2026 GPGPDDPAVVTD
+2026 GPDPDDPAVATD
-2038 KATYLSGEDITVNFR
+2038 KATYLSGETITVTFK
-2053 NGLGNPKDWVGI
+2053 NGEGNPKDWVGL
-2065 YKPEGVPGDVGS
+2065 YRPDMTPGDDGS
-2077 TKWSYVSGSTTAGEG
+2077 LKWAYVSGTSTAGEG
-2092 LTDGAI
+2092 LTEGAI
-2098 IFAGGLP
+2098 TFAGGLP

-2114 ENDGYTQIADA
+2114 INDGYTQMATTE
-2125 AAFTVV
+2125 FNVV
-2131 DPPSVTTSRAKF
+2131 EPPSVTTSRAKF
-2143 AAGSPITVNFNSG
+2143 ATGSPITVNFNSG
-2156 PGNPKDWVGLYR
+2156 PGNPKDWIGLYS
-2168 PDMTPGDVGSLKWTY
+2168 PDMTPGDVGSLKWAY
-2183 VSGTQTAGDGLTDG
+2183 VSGTETAGDGLTDG

-2257 DGTDWTATGPEGWI
+2257 DGTDWTATGPEGWV
-2271 IALGDDHGPTAD
+2271 IALGDDHGPTAG

-2324 DEYDDKVDAK
+2324 DEYDDKTDAK
-2334 FNSSLSTPEIDIS
+2334 FNASLATPAIDIS
-2347 GAAAGSLVL
+2347 AAAAGSLIL

-2375 DGGDAVTLL
+2375 DGGDPVTLL

-2464 GKTGVETDGASVVSW
+2464 GKNGVKTDGASVVSW

-2536 ESKEFTVFWV
+2536 ESKEFTAFWV

-2654 EVEQLIIFGSA
+2654 EVEQLIIFNSA
-2665 LSDADRKIVE
+2665 LSDADRKLVE
-2675 GYLGVADEPATP
+2675 NHLGVADEPA
-2687 TTILVDFGGAG
+2687 
-2698 EFGAGAS
+2698 
-2705 PDPWITI
+2705 
-2712 DNLVMDE
+2712 
-2719 AASLGGGVTIT
+2719 
-2730 ALDDGFNPNNPA
+2730 
-2742 QPGEGA
+2742 
-2748 EHDGVS
+2748 
-2754 VPQEARND
+2754 
-2762 YLFKIADAAGTT
+2762 
-2774 ARMRIDGLAA
+2774 
-2784 GTYNVTVFEGRT
+2784 
-2796 TDTSQFAKIWTGE
+2796 
-2809 EPAAENTGDF
+2809 
-2819 AKGSATVTV
+2819 
-2828 TVGAGEPLWYMHL
+2828 
-2841 EDGSGGVSGL
+2841 
-2851 IIRPAA
+2851 
-2857 DTPALSIV
+2857 TPALSIV
-2865 NNGDGTV
+2865 NNGDGTA